1 MLKYIKMLQ
10 YLRSK
15 LLLSY
20 HDFCDGL
27 GCVGLFATSG
37 SAGDQGQLTISHF
50 DYFYEN
56 KNA

>member
-1 MLKYIKMLQ
+1 MLQ

-15 LLLSY
+15 WLLSY

-37 SAGDQGQLTISHF
+37 SAGDQGQLTISRF

-56 KNA
+56 TNA